1 MDKQQSGIL
10 NPAQM
15 DAQVAKLQREGRLPP
30 AAEFFK
36 ALNSTR
42 GFYKSQMRKAMSGQ
56 IKSQRQNTQLPARP
70 HASDRKRCLRWSEH
84 KYKLSRSIPT
94 SPDRI

>member
-42 GFYKSQMRKAMSGQ
+42 SFYKSQMRKAMSGQ
-56 IKSQRQNTQLPARP
+56 IKVPSLGGPLGAPKAPKIPSVPKVPA
-70 HASDRKRCLRWSEH
+70 
-84 KYKLSRSIPT
+84 IPGIPKGT
-94 SPDRI
+94 F